1 MKIKVNGKPY
11 ELERIRTVSEVL
23 KHFEVNQPNGIAVAL
38 NLNVVKH
45 SDFENTAIK
54 DGDEIEIIRAVQGG

>member
-38 NLNVVKH
+38 NLNVVKR